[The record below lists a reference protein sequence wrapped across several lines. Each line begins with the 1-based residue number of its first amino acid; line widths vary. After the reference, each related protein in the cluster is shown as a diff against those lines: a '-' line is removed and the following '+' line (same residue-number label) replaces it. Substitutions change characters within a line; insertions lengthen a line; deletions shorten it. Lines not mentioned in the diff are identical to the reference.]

1 MFFDKSSKYLYIL
14 HEMNTARNGKFEEKD
29 EFIKPN
35 LACKRIS
42 TVHEADETWEVVE
55 I

>member
-1 MFFDKSSKYLYIL
+1 MFFDKSNKYLYIL
-14 HEMNTARNGKFEEKD
+14 HEMNTARNGNFEEKD
-29 EFIKPN
+29 EKPY

-42 TVHEADETWEVVE
+42 TVHEADETWEDVE